1 MIAKMFHSCVIVA
14 KRFGSKELGHKMEEY
29 QKTVKEK
36 IIRII
41 EDQGHGKMLF
51 VTHGDA
57 WYNNFLY
64 R

>member
-1 MIAKMFHSCVIVA
+1 
-14 KRFGSKELGHKMEEY
+14 MEEY
-29 QKTVKEK
+29 QKTVKAK
-36 IIRII
+36 IEGIVD
-41 EDQGHGKMLF
+41 DQGHGKMLF

>member
-14 KRFGSKELGHKMEEY
+14 KKFGSKELGHKMEEY
-29 QKTVKEK
+29 QKTVKAK
-36 IIRII
+36 IEGIVD
-41 EDQGHGKMLF
+41 DQGHGKMLF